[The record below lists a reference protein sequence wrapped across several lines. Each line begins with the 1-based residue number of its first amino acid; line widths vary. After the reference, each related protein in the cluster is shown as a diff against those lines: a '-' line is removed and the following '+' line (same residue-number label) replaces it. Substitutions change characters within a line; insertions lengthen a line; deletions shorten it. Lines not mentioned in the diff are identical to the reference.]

1 MKSTI
6 ILLSTN
12 QKKKM
17 KGNRTVSLFKIYST
31 QKHIYSISFLHQ
43 FKNRLS
49 VRESNLFVF
58 FCFFSSLC
66 HTDLTLYAAN
76 EILKRKLNVPSDTLK
91 TGK

>member
-31 QKHIYSISFLHQ
+31 QKQIYSISFLHQ

-58 FCFFSSLC
+58 SFLI
-66 HTDLTLYAAN
+66 HYVILTLYAAN